1 MAPIGEV
8 EVLDRSRLV
17 TRGASIVVCATL
29 VIGGLVVSA
38 HADNALSRALHER
51 KVTVKK
57 LEILHDFRRV
67 GRQNLHHQIRN
78 IQDRIH
84 RIKSHGPLLASDRLR
99 FNRRDRHMM
108 NLRRELRQRL
118 HKLERNVRHRT
129 LVLRS
134 QRMDLSTWIQTFG
147 IFRFCP
153 VRGSVDVANNFG
165 YAVPKRPGTPAHI
178 HQGNDM
184 MAAEGQAIVA
194 PFDGVAEASRN
205 WLGGNAVYVRGE
217 NGFVYNAHLSAY
229 GKLGEV
235 KAGDVIGYVGST
247 GNAGGPHDH
256 FEWHPG
262 NGSAVD
268 PYPYLTAVC

>member
-1 MAPIGEV
+1 MGRSN
-8 EVLDRSRLV
+8 VLDRTKLIS
-17 TRGASIVVCATL
+17 RGASLAVCATL

-38 HADNALSRALHER
+38 HADTALGRALHER
-51 KVTVKK
+51 KITVKK

-78 IQDRIH
+78 IQARIH
-84 RIKSHGPLLASDRLR
+84 RIKAKGPLLASDRLR
-99 FNRRDRHMM
+99 FSRRDRHMT
-108 NLRRELRQRL
+108 NLRHELRQRL
-118 HKLERNVRHRT
+118 RKLEHNVRHRT

-134 QRMDLSTWIQTFG
+134 RRMDLSTWIQTFG
-147 IFRFCP
+147 IFRYCP
-153 VRGSVDVANNFG
+153 VRGPVDVTNNFG

-184 MAAEGQAIVA
+184 MAADGQAIVA
-194 PFDGVAEASRN
+194 PFDGFAEAGHN
-205 WLGGNAVYVRGE
+205 WLGGNAVYVRGV
-217 NGFVYNAHLSAY
+217 NGFVYNAHLSSY
-229 GKLGEV
+229 GKLGDV

-268 PYPYLTAVC
+268 PYAYLMAVC

>member
-1 MAPIGEV
+1 
-8 EVLDRSRLV
+8 LDRTKLI
-17 TRGASIVVCATL
+17 TRGMSLAICATL
-29 VIGGLVVSA
+29 VIGALVVSA
-38 HADNALSRALHER
+38 HADNALGRALHQR

-67 GRQNLHHQIRN
+67 GRQNLHHQIRD
-78 IQDRIH
+78 IQARIV
-84 RIKSHGPLLASDRLR
+84 KVKGKGPALASDRMR
-99 FNRRDRHMM
+99 FAKNERHLTK
-108 NLRRELRQRL
+108 LRRELRQRL
-118 HKLERNVRHRT
+118 HKLEVNVRHRT

-134 QRMDLSTWIQTFG
+134 QRMDLTTWIQTYSV
-147 IFRFCP
+147 FRYCP
-153 VRGSVDVANNFG
+153 VRGPVDVTNNFG

-184 MAAEGQAIVA
+184 MAGSGQAIIA
-194 PFDGVAEASRN
+194 PFDGYAEAGHN
-205 WLGGNAVYVRGE
+205 WLGGNAVYVRGA

-262 NGSAVD
+262 NGNAVD
-268 PYPYLTAVC
+268 PYPYLMAVC